1 MSFSESICK
10 ESEDVD
16 VDVDVDVP
24 PHVQE
29 LVATDN
35 SRFEDWVMQVKAFRV
50 RWFGSSDMVTGNH
63 GNHSPLESIS
73 ISMFSVLPK
82 LTVLVMCD
90 QDGVLIGHKSFKR
103 KKLFAALNSRDTF
116 RL

>member
-1 MSFSESICK
+1 MSFSESICS

-63 GNHSPLESIS
+63 GNNSPLWTRERNWDE
-73 ISMFSVLPK
+73 
-82 LTVLVMCD
+82 LTFVKSYGTVTKEREKID
-90 QDGVLIGHKSFKR
+90 Q
-103 KKLFAALNSRDTF
+103 
-116 RL
+116 

>member
-1 MSFSESICK
+1 MTFSESNCS
-10 ESEDVD
+10 ESED

-50 RWFGSSDMVTGNH
+50 RWFGTSAVVTSNH
-63 GNHSPLESIS
+63 GNH
-73 ISMFSVLPK
+73 LPQ
-82 LTVLVMCD
+82 TEP
-90 QDGVLIGHKSFKR
+90 S
-103 KKLFAALNSRDTF
+103 
-116 RL
+116 

>member
-1 MSFSESICK
+1 MKVTKKLKMAYFHQNVCGIQSFVKYNKYHPLLFSESNCS

-50 RWFGSSDMVTGNH
+50 RWFGASAVVTGNH
-63 GNHSPLESIS
+63 SNH
-73 ISMFSVLPK
+73 LPQ
-82 LTVLVMCD
+82 TEP
-90 QDGVLIGHKSFKR
+90 S
-103 KKLFAALNSRDTF
+103 
-116 RL
+116 

>member
-50 RWFGSSDMVTGNH
+50 RWFGSSDMVTMVTMVTIRH
-63 GNHSPLESIS
+63 
-73 ISMFSVLPK
+73 F
-82 LTVLVMCD
+82 
-90 QDGVLIGHKSFKR
+90 GHEKETGTS
-103 KKLFAALNSRDTF
+103 
-116 RL
+116 

>member
-1 MSFSESICK
+1 MYKRCGFWPFEDEGYEKIENGLFSSKCLWNSVFCKVQLVSLLSFSESICK

-63 GNHSPLESIS
+63 GNHSPL
-73 ISMFSVLPK
+73 
-82 LTVLVMCD
+82 
-90 QDGVLIGHKSFKR
+90 
-103 KKLFAALNSRDTF
+103 
-116 RL
+116 